1 MIVSTLR
8 QVAVAAAAAAVCATL
23 AAVSARNA
31 AAADASSWDGDAR
44 SAMRLLAGQAAG
56 SPANTVGD
64 SSGELRAGIELRL
77 AAGWKTYWRYPGDS
91 GVPPVFDFSKSENVK
106 SVEVR
111 WPAPHRFTDES
122 GASIGYKGSVVLPLR
137 VIAQNPRRP
146 VVLRLAIDYAICE
159 RLCIPAKASASL
171 EVSRAATAS
180 NAALAAAEALVPRP
194 VPFGDPGP
202 LALRAMRQEG
212 GAKPRVI
219 VEVAAPTGAGAGAP
233 LDLFVEGPTPDW
245 ALPLPEPID
254 GGPGWLPG
262 LGGLRRFAFEI
273 DGVPPGASAAG
284 AQLRFT
290 LVAGDKAI
298 EATATLDN
306 P

>member
-8 QVAVAAAAAAVCATL
+8 QLAVAAAVCATL
-23 AAVSARNA
+23 AAVWSRNA

-44 SAMRLLAGQAAG
+44 SAMRLLAGQALG
-56 SPANTVGD
+56 SGSNSAGD

-137 VIAQNPRRP
+137 VVAQNPSRP

-159 RLCIPAKASASL
+159 RLCIPAKGSASL

-194 VPFGDPGP
+194 VPLGDPGP
-202 LALRAMRQEG
+202 LAVRAMRQEG

-219 VEVAAPTGAGAGAP
+219 VEVAAPAGAGAP

-254 GGPGWLPG
+254 GGPPGLPG

-273 DGVPPGASAAG
+273 DGLPPGASAAG

-298 EATATLDN
+298 EATGNLE
-306 P
+306 

>member
-8 QVAVAAAAAAVCATL
+8 QVVGAAAVCATL
-23 AAVSARNA
+23 AAVWSRDA

-56 SPANTVGD
+56 ASGNTVGD

-146 VVLRLAIDYAICE
+146 AVLRLAIDYAICE
-159 RLCIPAKASASL
+159 RLCIPAKGSASL
-171 EVSRAATAS
+171 EISRANISRIATAS

-202 LALRAMRQEG
+202 LAVRAMRQEG
-212 GAKPRVI
+212 GAKPHVI
-219 VEVAAPTGAGAGAP
+219 VEVAAPAGAGAP

-254 GGPGWLPG
+254 GGPELSGSP
-262 LGGLRRFAFEI
+262 GLRRFAFEI
-273 DGVPPGASAAG
+273 DGLPPGASAAG

-298 EATATLDN
+298 EATAPLDN